1 MNKYVSY
8 RLSRQ
13 LGAFLICAYTLMA
26 VFGTR
31 PDGLETF
38 PFFNWS
44 LFSTSSGVRSDVVV
58 RVHSI
63 DGRELSS
70 PRLYYDMKETFMHA
84 RRQDPNLFKIADR
97 LMIAIRENDSAVVS
111 NLRGLIERRYMA
123 EASTAKYDL
132 SVLIYNP
139 VDRLQTGA
147 VKRIMVLA
155 TYEKA
160 ADG

>member
-1 MNKYVSY
+1 
-8 RLSRQ
+8 
-13 LGAFLICAYTLMA
+13 
-26 VFGTR
+26 
-31 PDGLETF
+31 
-38 PFFNWS
+38 
-44 LFSTSSGVRSDVVV
+44 
-58 RVHSI
+58 
-63 DGRELSS
+63 
-70 PRLYYDMKETFMHA
+70 MHA